1 MRLVLAVLLTI
12 CMLCPAI
19 SFGEEVTDDA
29 LSAQQTQ
36 TISDWSEPAE
46 TVVTVNG
53 RPQHLDTDDRT
64 AEELNS
70 VERTIIRRDTI
81 ITNRQNLQNRQGE

>member
-19 SFGEEVTDDA
+19 SFGEELTDDG
-29 LSAQQTQ
+29 LSAQKTQ
-36 TISDWSEPAE
+36 TISDWTEPAQ
-46 TVVTVNG
+46 TVVIVNG
-53 RPQHLDTDDRT
+53 RPQKLDTDDRT
-64 AEELNS
+64 AEELNA